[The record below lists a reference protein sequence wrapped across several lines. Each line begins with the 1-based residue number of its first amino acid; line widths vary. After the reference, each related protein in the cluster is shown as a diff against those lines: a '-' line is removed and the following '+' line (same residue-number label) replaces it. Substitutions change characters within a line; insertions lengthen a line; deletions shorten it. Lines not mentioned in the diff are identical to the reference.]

1 MDMVVCGVVVRQRR
15 GRGEGKMKRGG
26 RGRRRAHGE
35 APPSVDLAVNGKNAT
50 HHLHLRAVTQVN
62 IWSYANHEVLH
73 KIDIDHLENVFC
85 TKFIEETSDEVLV

>member
-1 MDMVVCGVVVRQRR
+1 MVV
-15 GRGEGKMKRGG
+15 
-26 RGRRRAHGE
+26 
-35 APPSVDLAVNGKNAT
+35 
-50 HHLHLRAVTQVN
+50 HLTPISIIVLQVN